1 MSFRVQFMARS
12 RCHALQLLEGH
23 KSHLPAPV
31 FDFIAIALNTLP
43 PPRRDFSQA
52 VAVKAFG
59 HLCSGGESAV
69 SSGDIEVK
77 SIDIPD

>member
-12 RCHALQLLEGH
+12 RCHALQLLEDH

-31 FDFIAIALNTLP
+31 FDFVAIALNNLP

-59 HLCSGGESAV
+59 HLCSGGDHAV
-69 SSGDIEVK
+69 SSGEIEVK
-77 SIDIPD
+77 PIEIPD